1 MTKESTFLP
10 CAPFFFLLLSFPF
23 SLPAQ
28 ESPKDLETWVCY
40 QPSVTEKL
48 KSPPNP
54 VAIFTTV
61 AATLWKKPASGDTS
75 ANRVSR
81 QIRPN
86 WSFSTSLGKST
97 LIVSRRQK
105 EVKPTDSIIITN
117 TGFTVDT
124 LEGSCMNPTVTK
136 FSLNSFS
143 PTISSFRAAQDGS
156 FLPRIN
162 TILPDFPFFPRA
174 SDRDFVKYFTK
185 SLRAYK
191 NESFIV
197 VA

>member
-1 MTKESTFLP
+1 M
-10 CAPFFFLLLSFPF
+10 
-23 SLPAQ
+23 
-28 ESPKDLETWVCY
+28 
-40 QPSVTEKL
+40 
-48 KSPPNP
+48 
-54 VAIFTTV
+54 AIFTTV

-81 QIRPN
+81 QIKPN
-86 WSFSTSLGKST
+86 WSFLTSLGKST

-162 TILPDFPFFPRA
+162 TILPGFPFFPRA